1 MTDPFE
7 RRVTELLDRLADH
20 APTELSTPAVSAPLA
35 TSVRPTGARGFLVAG
50 LAVAAVV
57 TGAVVWAARDDGAT
71 DVSTTDTTETVVGN
85 PTVPASSTAV
95 STVADNGVF
104 CALALDLVATAMPE
118 SYIGSA
124 DHLAD
129 IESMQQVAPAE
140 LAPEFAAYATFIA
153 SGAVDPADP
162 ESNVTENW
170 PPGVQQAIS
179 EITTFI
185 SANCAG
191 TGAFLGEPIGVDDQ
205 GDAVAALQQ
214 RLTDLGFDP
223 GPVDGFFGQATTQAL
238 WAYQKLVLD
247 VPFEQVASELDVE
260 LWEQMQQD
268 VPIEP
273 RRPGPGVHV
282 ELDLIRQ
289 VLAVFDGETPVVITH
304 MSSGDGQPWT
314 EPMPPDLNGSA
325 TSEPPSSSATL
336 SGIGVTPGGVYVV
349 EEEFDQGDGWVTGTR
364 GRMYRPIYFDD
375 GFAIYGAA
383 DVPNRPS
390 SRGGVEVP
398 MHVIERLGDLVDV
411 GDAVYVFDGVQDPE
425 FYGGGGPPPFEDAAT
440 G

>member
-7 RRVTELLDRLADH
+7 RRVTELLERLADH
-20 APTELSTPAVSAPLA
+20 APTELSTPVVSAPLTA
-35 TSVRPTGARGFLVAG
+35 SVRPTGARRFLVAG

-57 TGAVVWAARDDGAT
+57 AGAVVWAARDDGAT
-71 DVSTTDTTETVVGN
+71 DVSTTDTPETVVGN
-85 PTVPASSTAV
+85 PTVPTSSTAV

-124 DHLAD
+124 EHLAD
-129 IESMQQVAPAE
+129 IESMQRIAPAE
-140 LAPEFAAYATFIA
+140 LAPEFATYATFIA

-191 TGAFLGEPIGVDDQ
+191 TAAFLGEPIRVDDQ

-223 GPVDGFFGQATTQAL
+223 GPVDGFFGRATEQAL

-247 VPFEQVASELDVE
+247 APPEQVTSELDVE
-260 LWEQMQQD
+260 LWGQMQQD

-273 RRPGPGVHV
+273 RRPGSGVHV
-282 ELDLIRQ
+282 EIDLVRQ
-289 VLAVFDGETPVVITH
+289 VLAVFDDNRPVLITH
-304 MSSGDGQPWT
+304 ISSGDGQPWSEVVQV
-314 EPMPPDLNGSA
+314 EPVPTDGR
-325 TSEPPSSSATL
+325 EPEVRTAAGV
-336 SGIGVTPGGVYVV
+336 GITPGGAHLV
-349 EEEFDQGDGWVTGTR
+349 EREHSDGDGWVTEDL

-390 SRGGVEVP
+390 SRGGVEIP
-398 MHVIERLGDLVDV
+398 MHVFERLGELVDV
-411 GDAVYVFDGVQDPE
+411 GHVVYVFDGVQEPE
-425 FYGGGGPPPFEDAAT
+425 FYSGGGPPPFEDAAT